1 MATVDGGYPLSFAQ
15 EQLWLLDQLRS
26 GDAAEY
32 LMHETFRIRGTLN
45 TEALTAALTE
55 IAARHEVL
63 RTRYVDE
70 DGSAVQV
77 IDEPEPV
84 KPEFTDLSGVPDDR
98 REQGLRAVVAARA
111 RTAIDLR
118 RDHPWRVAVVRLAP
132 EESALLL
139 TFHHIAFDGWSWGLL
154 ADELRVLYGAF
165 ATGDVSPLEPLEL
178 QYADY
183 AEWQREWWRAEPERM
198 GRQLDYWREQLAGTS
213 PLELPTDRPRPAV
226 WDATGDTVGF
236 TVPGPLAS
244 RFTALAKEQGATLFM
259 AGLTAYELLLAR
271 YSGRPDIAVGV
282 SLADRND
289 ARLEQLVGMFLNTV
303 VLRAELDGASDFR
316 GLLSRVRDTTLDA
329 YSHQEV
335 PFERV
340 VAALAPERETNRNP
354 VFQAGFALHNAH
366 RIPFSLP
373 GLEVSRADTGARSSA
388 FDLSLHLTERPDG
401 SIAGEFIYP
410 TALFDRDRIERM
422 AENFL
427 HLLDQVVAGP
437 DTPVDRLEPASP
449 EERAVLT
456 AWGDG
461 GARPAGEDR
470 SGRGLVPLVLDR
482 AAATPGAVAVAHDVG
497 GLSYAELVEQV
508 AVLSGRLRHAG
519 IRPGD
524 PVAVSLHRGP
534 ALVSAVLAVLAVG
547 GVYVPLAPD
556 LPDARRDF
564 LLTDSA
570 AGLVLTEQ
578 ALRDRFA
585 STPVVLAREGE
596 WPGAAGAATTA
607 PPGVLP
613 YPAGPDDAACLIY
626 TSGSTGTPKGVLVT
640 HGGLRNR
647 VLWSVERYAMTAA
660 DRLLQKTTIGFDA
673 SMWEFLSP
681 LVSGGTV
688 VTAPADA
695 HRDPSVMAAAMARHR
710 VTLLQLVPSVL
721 RLLVQEPALA
731 HCTALRLVSSA
742 GEPLS
747 ADLCEELRA
756 AVPGVEISNT
766 YGPTECSID
775 STAHRYTGVGL
786 PGSGT
791 VAIGGPLPGVGVSV
805 VGAGD
810 LLVPI
815 GVPGELCVR
824 GVGLARGYL
833 GRPGQT
839 AERFAPD
846 PYASVPGGRWYRTGD
861 LVSWRADGTLEFLGR
876 ADDQVKIHGVR
887 VEPAEVEAV
896 LLTHPGAA
904 AAAVVARPGAHGEL
918 ELTAYA
924 VPSAPQTHGRLAP
937 QAAELRADLLAR
949 LAERLPAAVVPS
961 RLVLLDALPLT
972 ASGKVDRRALPAPE
986 HPAQAAHG
994 PAKEHTA
1001 VRTATERAVTEA
1013 MSEVLEIPGPGTD
1026 EDFFT
1031 LGGHSLLAIRL
1042 VLRLR
1047 RAFGIDLTVA
1057 ELFADRTASA
1067 LAARIDAAV
1076 AAHTG
1081 GAAEDTAGAD
1091 NTGGSGDAVVPVP
1104 RDGEMPLSFGQ
1115 QRMWFL
1121 DQLEPAGQEYL
1132 IPLALRLRGPLDTA
1146 AFRGALDEVVRVHE
1160 VLRTRYAD
1168 HGGSPVQL
1176 IDPPTPVAFRLVDLS
1191 DGAGD
1196 TADTLDG
1203 RARTL
1208 LDEALSTPFDLS
1220 AEHPLR
1226 VTVVRASPVD
1236 HWVALAAHHI
1246 AFDAWSTKVFLRDL
1260 DTAYTALAAGQPSPL
1275 RPGPVQYADFA
1286 AWQRRRE
1293 DSPDTRRHLDH
1304 WLGRLRDLTPVE
1316 LPSDRPRSA
1325 ARDADGDT
1333 VIVDVPE
1340 ATGRALTEL
1349 GARHGATPFMTLLSA
1364 FQVLLGRYTGRT
1376 DIAVGVPVAARTR
1389 EETEGMLGLF
1399 VNSLVIRTDLGGDP
1413 AFAQLLSQVKG
1424 ACLEAFAHQ
1433 DVPFEHLVDELRP
1446 DRDLSRNPLFQVMFE
1461 HQHMGGLT
1469 ATLGGLTA
1477 DPLNAGPAT
1486 AKFDLTLTVKE
1497 RPDGRMHCW
1506 FEYATALFDR
1516 ATVKRIATH
1525 YLRLLE
1531 SVTAAPATAVSELE
1545 LMPEAERRQLLDSWP
1560 DPHSARLPAIDP
1572 EAERALTVPELF
1584 VRQAART
1591 PDATALVFGA
1601 QELSYAGLEA
1611 RTARFARRLRALG
1624 AGPETVVASCQERG
1638 IDAVVTLLGVLRAG
1652 AVYVPLD
1659 PRHPERRLAQTLE
1672 DAGAA
1677 VVVTTADRADSFT
1690 GGFRLL
1696 VVDDGA
1702 DNGAHVPLGAP
1713 EFPATPDHLAYV
1725 IYTSGS
1731 TGRPKGV
1738 MIDHRAYAHHCRI
1751 AADAYG
1757 IGPGERVVQLSSLTF
1772 DVSMEQIAAPLLTG
1786 AAVVIAD
1793 PLFWNPAELPAR
1805 LAEHGVT
1812 VMETTPAYYREAMSY
1827 DTGMLTGLKLINLS
1841 SDVVT
1846 VADARLWNDS
1856 GLPGRFVC
1864 CYGPTEATVT
1874 CLLHTGS
1881 GERDGRR
1888 DTASMPLG
1896 RPFAGTRAYVLD
1908 SGQRPVPLGV
1918 PGELCVGGVR
1928 LARGYHRRPEL
1939 TAEQFVPDPFGGVGE
1954 RLYRTGDLVRYGPD
1968 GTLEFLGRIDQ
1979 QVKIRGLRIELGE
1992 IEAALTGHPGVGA
2005 AAVTAPEITPG
2016 NRQLAAYVT
2025 GRDGAA
2031 APDPARLRDHLRD
2044 RLPEYMVPALWTAL
2058 DALPMTS
2065 SQKIDRKALPA
2076 PTASTERA
2084 YVAPRDPAEETVAAI
2099 WAETLGIE
2107 RIGVEDDFFVLG
2119 GHSLLA
2125 TRVLAR
2131 IRETFAVDLPLRR
2144 LFEDTTVAAL
2154 AAAVTEAVE
2163 AAIDQLSDAEV
2174 AELLTREGAR

>member
-32 LMHETFRIRGTLN
+32 LMHETFRIRGPLDTD
-45 TEALTAALTE
+45 ALTAALTE

-70 DGSAVQV
+70 DGRAVQV
-77 IDEPEPV
+77 IDEPEPL
-84 KPEFTDLSGVPDDR
+84 KPEFTDLSGVSDDQ
-98 REQGLRAVVAARA
+98 REQSLRSLCAAHA

-132 EESALLL
+132 EETALLL

-154 ADELRVLYGAF
+154 ADELRSLYGAF
-165 ATGDVSPLEPLEL
+165 AAGAASPLEPLEL
-178 QYADY
+178 QYADF
-183 AEWQREWWRAEPERM
+183 AEWQREWWRAQPEQTE
-198 GRQLDYWREQLAGTS
+198 RQLGYWRGQLAGTA
-213 PLELPTDRPRPAV
+213 PLELPTDRPRPAL
-226 WDATGDTVGF
+226 WDAAGDTVGF
-236 TVPGPLAS
+236 TVPAPLAS
-244 RFTALAKEQGATLFM
+244 RFTALAKERGATLFM
-259 AGLTAYELLLAR
+259 AGLAVYQLLLAR

-303 VLRAELDGASDFR
+303 VMRADLSGAPDFHE
-316 GLLSRVRDTTLDA
+316 LLSRVKDTTLDA
-329 YSHQEV
+329 YSHREV

-340 VAALAPERETNRNP
+340 VAALAPERETSRNP
-354 VFQAGFALHNAH
+354 VFQVSFALHNAH
-366 RIPFSLP
+366 RRPFSLP
-373 GLEVSRADTGARSSA
+373 GLEVSRADSGARSSA
-388 FDLSLHLTERPDG
+388 FDLCLNLTERPDG
-401 SIAGEFIYP
+401 SVGGEFIYP

-427 HLLDQVVAGP
+427 HLLGQVVAAPG
-437 DTPVDRLEPASP
+437 TPVDRLELTAPG
-449 EERAVLT
+449 ERTTLT

-461 GARPAGEDR
+461 AARPAGEDH
-470 SGRGLVPLVLDR
+470 SGRGLVRLVLDR
-482 AAATPGAVAVAHDVG
+482 AAGTPGAVAVVHDG
-497 GLSYAELVEQV
+497 GELGYAELAERVRH
-508 AVLSGRLRHAG
+508 LTDRLYEAG

-534 ALVSAVLAVLAVG
+534 ELVTAVLAVLAVG

-578 ALRDRFA
+578 ALRGRFA
-585 STPVVLAREGE
+585 KTAVVLSLDGA
-596 WPGAAGAATTA
+596 WSGAAVAATTA
-607 PPGVLP
+607 PPAVLP

-626 TSGSTGTPKGVLVT
+626 TSGSTGTPKGVVVT

-673 SMWEFLSP
+673 AMWEFLSP

-688 VTAPADA
+688 VMAPADA
-695 HRDPSVMAAAMARHR
+695 HRDPSVMVAAMARHR

-731 HCTALRLVSSA
+731 RCTALRLISSA
-742 GEPLS
+742 GEPLP
-747 ADLCEELRA
+747 ADLCEQTHA

-775 STAHRYTGVGL
+775 STAHRYAGSGL

-805 VGAGD
+805 VDPGD

-846 PYASVPGGRWYRTGD
+846 PYATAPGGRWYRTGD
-861 LVSWRADGTLEFLGR
+861 LVRWRADGTLEFLGR

-887 VEPAEVEAV
+887 VEPAEIEAV

-904 AAAVVARPGAHGEL
+904 AAAVVARPGAHGDL
-918 ELTAYA
+918 QLTAYA
-924 VPSAPQTHGRLAP
+924 VPATPRA
-937 QAAELRADLLAR
+937 ADAELRTELLGH
-949 LAERLPAAVVPS
+949 LAARLPAAVVPS
-961 RLVLLDALPLT
+961 RLVLLDTLPLT
-972 ASGKVDRRALPAPE
+972 ASGKVDRRALPGPE
-986 HPAQAAHG
+986 EAAQPSAGSGADRTAA
-994 PAKEHTA
+994 
-1001 VRTATERAVTEA
+1001 RTATEQAVVEA
-1013 MSEVLEIPGPGTD
+1013 MAAVLEIPEPD
-1026 EDFFT
+1026 LDDDFFT

-1042 VLRLR
+1042 VFGLR
-1047 RAFGIDLTVA
+1047 RAFGIEMTVA
-1057 ELFADRTASA
+1057 ELFADRTPAA
-1067 LAARIDAAV
+1067 LAARIDRATGAAV
-1076 AAHTG
+1076 VAEAGQGTDGTG
-1081 GAAEDTAGAD
+1081 G
-1091 NTGGSGDAVVPVP
+1091 TGGTGDGIVPVP
-1104 RDGEMPLSFGQ
+1104 RDGETPLSFGQ

-1121 DQLEPAGQEYL
+1121 DQLEPGSQEYL

-1160 VLRTRYAD
+1160 VLRTRYVD
-1168 HGGSPVQL
+1168 HGGGPVQL
-1176 IDPPTPVAFRLVDLS
+1176 IDPPAPVAFRLIDLVD
-1191 DGAGD
+1191 GTGD
-1196 TADTLDG
+1196 TAETLAG

-1226 VTVVRASPVD
+1226 VTVIRASPVD
-1236 HWVALAAHHI
+1236 HWVALAAHHV

-1260 DTAYTALAAGQPSPL
+1260 DTAYTALAAGQPAPL

-1293 DSPDTRRHLDH
+1293 DSPDTRRHLDY

-1325 ARDADGDT
+1325 TRDPEGDT
-1333 VIVDVPE
+1333 VIVDVPK

-1376 DIAVGVPVAARTR
+1376 DLAVGVPVAARPR
-1389 EETEGMLGLF
+1389 EETEGLLGLF

-1413 AFAQLLSQVKG
+1413 AFGQLLSQVKD

-1477 DPLNAGPAT
+1477 EPLNAGPST

-1516 ATVKRIATH
+1516 ATVERMAAH
-1525 YLRLLE
+1525 YLRLLD
-1531 SVTAAPATAVSELE
+1531 SVTTAPGAAVAELE
-1545 LMPEAERRQLLDSWP
+1545 LMSEAERRQLLDSWP
-1560 DPHSARLPAIDP
+1560 DPHAARLPAIVP

-1672 DAGAA
+1672 DSGARF
-1677 VVVTTADRADSFT
+1677 VVTTADRADAFT
-1690 GGFRLL
+1690 GDFRLL
-1696 VVDDGA
+1696 VVDAVDAA
-1702 DNGAHVPLGAP
+1702 DDDVHVPAGTP
-1713 EFPATPDHLAYV
+1713 EFPAAADHLAYI

-1793 PLFWNPAELPAR
+1793 PLFWSPAELPAR

-1846 VADARLWNDS
+1846 VADARLWKDS

-1874 CLLHTGS
+1874 CLLHTET
-1881 GERDGRR
+1881 GEQDGQR

-1928 LARGYHRRPEL
+1928 LARGYYRRPEL
-1939 TAEQFVPDPFGGVGE
+1939 TAEQFVPDPFGGAGE
-1954 RLYRTGDLVRYGPD
+1954 RLYRTGDLVRYRPD

-2031 APDPARLRDHLRD
+2031 APDPAQLRDHLRD
-2044 RLPEYMVPALWTAL
+2044 RLPEYMVPALWSIL
-2058 DALPMTS
+2058 DTLPMTS
-2065 SQKIDRKALPA
+2065 SQKIDRKALPTPA
-2076 PTASTERA
+2076 ATAERA
-2084 YVAPRDPAEETVAAI
+2084 HVAPRDPAEEVLAAI
-2099 WAETLGIE
+2099 WAETLGLE
-2107 RIGVEDDFFVLG
+2107 RVGVEDDFFVLG

-2144 LFEDTTVAAL
+2144 LFENTTVAAL

-2163 AAIDQLSDAEV
+2163 AAIAQLSDAEV

>member
-1 MATVDGGYPLSFAQ
+1 MAPVDGGYPLSFAQ
-15 EQLWLLDQLRS
+15 EQLWLLDHLRS

-32 LMHETFRIRGTLN
+32 LMHETFRIRGPLDTD
-45 TEALTAALTE
+45 ALTAALTE

-70 DGSAVQV
+70 DGRAVQV
-77 IDEPEPV
+77 IDEPGPV
-84 KPEFTDLSGVPDDR
+84 KPEFADLGDVPEDR
-98 REQGLRAVVAARA
+98 REQSLREFGSAWAGTPV
-111 RTAIDLR
+111 DLR

-132 EESALLL
+132 EDAALLL

-154 ADELRVLYGAF
+154 ADELRELYGAF
-165 ATGDVSPLEPLEL
+165 AADAASPVRPPEPLEL

-183 AEWQREWWRAEPERM
+183 ADWQREWWAAQPELLE
-198 GRQLDYWREQLAGTS
+198 RQLGHWRERLAGVA
-213 PLELPTDRPRPAV
+213 PLELPTDRPRPAR
-226 WDATGDTVGF
+226 WDAAGDTVAF
-236 TVPGPLAS
+236 TVPAPLAA

-259 AGLTAYELLLAR
+259 AGLAAYQLLLAR
-271 YSGRPDIAVGV
+271 YSGKDDIAVGV
-282 SLADRND
+282 SLANRED
-289 ARLEQLVGMFLNTV
+289 ARLERLIGLFLNTV
-303 VLRAELDGASDFR
+303 VLRTNLGGAPDFR
-316 GLLSRVRDTTLDA
+316 ELLSRVKNTTLDA

-340 VAALAPERETNRNP
+340 VAALAPERDAGRNP
-354 VFQAGFALHNAH
+354 VFQAAFTLHNAH
-366 RIPFSLP
+366 RRPFALP
-373 GLEVSRADTGARSSA
+373 GLEVSRVGDGAQSSA

-401 SIAGEFIYP
+401 TVAGEFIYP

-422 AENFL
+422 AQNFL
-427 HLLDQVVAGP
+427 HLLDQVVAAPG
-437 DTPVDRLEPASP
+437 TPVDRLEAAAPA
-449 EERAVLT
+449 ERATLT
-456 AWGDG
+456 AWGEG
-461 GARPAGEDR
+461 TAHPAGRDR
-470 SGRGLVPLVLDR
+470 DGRGLVRLVLDR
-482 AAATPGAVAVAHDVG
+482 AAATPRATAVADDG
-497 GLSYAELVEQV
+497 GPLDYAGLAERVSWLAGLLRVEGV
-508 AVLSGRLRHAG
+508 
-519 IRPGD
+519 RPGD
-524 PVAVSLHRGP
+524 PVAVSLRRGP
-534 ALVSAVLAVLAVG
+534 DLVTALLAVLAVG
-547 GVYVPLAPD
+547 GVLVPLAPD

-564 LLTDSA
+564 LLTDSGA
-570 AGLVLTEQ
+570 ELVLTEE
-578 ALRDRFA
+578 ALRDRFGDRLRVRA
-585 STPVVLAREGE
+585 LDAE
-596 WPGAAGAATTA
+596 WSVAAGAPSA

-613 YPAGPDDAACLIY
+613 HPAGPDDAACLVY
-626 TSGSTGTPKGVLVT
+626 TSGSTGTPKGVVVT

-647 VLWSVERYAMTAA
+647 VLWSVEAYAMTAA

-673 SMWEFLSP
+673 ALWEFLSP

-688 VTAPADA
+688 VMAPADA
-695 HRDPSVMAAAMARHR
+695 HRDPSVMAAAMARHG

-731 HCTALRLVSSA
+731 GCTALRLVSSA
-742 GEPLS
+742 GEPLP
-747 ADLCEELRA
+747 ADLCERLRA
-756 AVPGVEISNT
+756 VVPGVEISNT

-775 STAHRYTGVGL
+775 STAHRYAGEGL

-791 VAIGGPLPGVGVSV
+791 VAIGAPLPGVGVSV
-805 VGAGD
+805 VDPAD

-833 GRPGQT
+833 GRPGLT
-839 AERFAPD
+839 AERFGVD
-846 PYASVPGGRWYRTGD
+846 PYATVPGGRWYRTGD
-861 LVSWRADGTLEFLGR
+861 LVRWRADGTLEFLGR

-887 VEPAEVEAV
+887 VEPAEIEA
-896 LLTHPGAA
+896 LLLAHPGAA
-904 AAAVVARPGAHGEL
+904 GAAVVARPGAHGEL

-924 VPSAPQTHGRLAP
+924 VPAAPGA
-937 QAAELRADLLAR
+937 ADAELRKELLAH
-949 LAERLPAAVVPS
+949 LAARLPAAVVPS

-972 ASGKVDRRALPAPE
+972 ASGKVDRRALPGPKEAAQSPAAADPDRTAP
-986 HPAQAAHG
+986 
-994 PAKEHTA
+994 
-1001 VRTATERAVTEA
+1001 RTATERAVVEA
-1013 MSEVLEIPGPGTD
+1013 MAAVLEIPEPGLD
-1026 EDFFT
+1026 DDFFT

-1042 VLRLR
+1042 VLGLR
-1047 RAFGIDLTVA
+1047 RAFGIGMTVA
-1057 ELFADRTASA
+1057 DLFADRTPAA
-1067 LAARIDAAV
+1067 LAARIDRA
-1076 AAHTG
+1076 T
-1081 GAAEDTAGAD
+1081 GAADTAD
-1091 NTGGSGDAVVPVP
+1091 GGIVPVP
-1104 RDGEMPLSFGQ
+1104 RDGEPPLSFGQ
-1115 QRMWFL
+1115 RRMWFL
-1121 DQLEPAGQEYL
+1121 DQLEPGSQEYL

-1146 AFRGALDEVVRVHE
+1146 ALRGALDEVARAHE

-1168 HGGSPVQL
+1168 RDGSPVQL
-1176 IDPPTPVAFRLVDLS
+1176 IDPPGPVAFRLVDLT
-1191 DGAGD
+1191 GAAGG
-1196 TADTLDG
+1196 ADDVAD
-1203 RARTL
+1203 RAREL
-1208 LDEALSTPFDLS
+1208 LDEALCTPFDLS

-1226 VTVVRASPVD
+1226 VTVIRAAPED

-1260 DTAYTALAAGQPSPL
+1260 DTAYTALAAGRSSPL

-1286 AWQRRRE
+1286 AWQRGRE
-1293 DSPDTRRHLDH
+1293 DGPETVRQLGH
-1304 WLGRLRDLTPVE
+1304 WLGRLGGLTPVE
-1316 LPSDRPRSA
+1316 LPSDRPRTA
-1325 ARDADGDT
+1325 TRDAAGDT

-1340 ATGRALTEL
+1340 AVGRAVTEL
-1349 GARHGATPFMTLLSA
+1349 GSRHGATPFMTLLSA
-1364 FQVLLGRYTGRT
+1364 FQVLLHRYTGRT

-1389 EETEGMLGLF
+1389 EETEGLLGLF

-1413 AFAQLLSQVKG
+1413 AFAGLLARVKEV
-1424 ACLEAFAHQ
+1424 CLEAFAHQ
-1433 DVPFEHLVDELRP
+1433 DVPFEQLVDELGTE
-1446 DRDLSRNPLFQVMFE
+1446 RDLSRNPLFQVMFE

-1469 ATLGGLTA
+1469 TTLGGLSA
-1477 DPLNAGPAT
+1477 EPLNAGPRT

-1506 FEYATALFDR
+1506 FEYASALFDR
-1516 ATVKRIATH
+1516 ATVERLAAH

-1531 SVTAAPATAVSELE
+1531 SVTAAPETSLAALE
-1545 LMPEAERRQLLDSWP
+1545 LMTGTERRQLLGSWP
-1560 DPHSARLPAIDP
+1560 DPYAARLPEILP
-1572 EAERALTVPELF
+1572 EAERDLTVPELF

-1601 QELSYAGLEA
+1601 QEVGYAALEA
-1611 RTARFARRLRALG
+1611 RSARFARRLRALG

-1659 PRHPERRLAQTLE
+1659 PRHPRRRLARTVE
-1672 DAGAA
+1672 DAGARF
-1677 VVVTTADRADSFT
+1677 VVTTAEHAAAFT
-1690 GGFRLL
+1690 G
-1696 VVDDGA
+1696 DGLQVLTA
-1702 DNGAHVPLGAP
+1702 DALDAGELTTDAAEGLPDVPAAP
-1713 EFPATPDHLAYV
+1713 ENLAYM

-1731 TGRPKGV
+1731 TGQPKGV

-1772 DVSMEQIAAPLLTG
+1772 DVAMEQIAAPLLTG

-1793 PLFWNPAELPAR
+1793 PLFWSPAELPAR

-1812 VMETTPAYYREAMSY
+1812 VMETTPAYYREAMNY
-1827 DTGMLTGLKLINLS
+1827 DTSVLTGLKLINLS

-1846 VADARLWNDS
+1846 VADARQWAAS

-1874 CLLHTGS
+1874 CLLHTGTV
-1881 GERDGRR
+1881 EHDGKR

-1908 SGQRPVPLGV
+1908 ARQRPVPLGV

-1928 LARGYHRRPEL
+1928 LARGYHGRPEL
-1939 TAEQFVPDPFGGVGE
+1939 TAEQFVPDPFGGAGE
-1954 RLYRTGDLVRYGPD
+1954 RLYRTGDLVRYRPD

-2016 NRQLAAYVT
+2016 NRRLAAYVT

-2031 APDPARLRDHLRD
+2031 APDPAVLREHLRE
-2044 RLPEYMVPALWTAL
+2044 RLPDYMIPALWTSL
-2058 DALPMTS
+2058 DTLPMTA

-2076 PTASTERA
+2076 PATTAERA
-2084 YVAPRDPAEETVAAI
+2084 HVVPRDPAEEMVAAI
-2099 WAETLGIE
+2099 WAETLGVE
-2107 RIGVEDDFFVLG
+2107 QVGAEDDFFDLG

-2131 IRETFAVDLPLRR
+2131 IRESFAVDLPLRR
-2144 LFEDTTVAAL
+2144 LFENTTVAAL

-2163 AAIDQLSDAEV
+2163 AAIAQLSDAEV
-2174 AELLTREGAR
+2174 AELLNPEGAR

>member
-98 REQGLRAVVAARA
+98 REQSLRAVGAARA

-183 AEWQREWWRAEPERM
+183 AEWQREWWRAQPERM
-198 GRQLDYWREQLAGTS
+198 GRQLDYWREQLSGTS

-259 AGLTAYELLLAR
+259 AGLTAYQLLLAR

-303 VLRAELDGASDFR
+303 VLRAELNGASDFR

-437 DTPVDRLEPASP
+437 DTPVDRLEPTSHG
-449 EERAVLT
+449 ERATLT

-470 SGRGLVPLVLDR
+470 SGRGLVQLVLDR
-482 AAATPGAVAVAHDVG
+482 AAGTPGAVAVAHDAG
-497 GLSYAELVEQV
+497 EQSYAELVEQV
-508 AVLSGRLRHAG
+508 AVLTGRLRHAG

-578 ALRDRFA
+578 ALCDRFA
-585 STPVVLAREGE
+585 RTTVLLAREGE
-596 WPGAAGAATTA
+596 WSGPAGAATTA
-607 PPGVLP
+607 PPGVIP
-613 YPAGPDDAACLIY
+613 YPAGPDDAVCLIY
-626 TSGSTGTPKGVLVT
+626 TSGSTGTPKGVVVT

-805 VGAGD
+805 VDAGD

-861 LVSWRADGTLEFLGR
+861 LVRWRADGTLEFLGR

-924 VPSAPQTHGRLAP
+924 VPSAPQSHGSLAP

-961 RLVLLDALPLT
+961 RLVLLDAL
-972 ASGKVDRRALPAPE
+972 
-986 HPAQAAHG
+986 
-994 PAKEHTA
+994 
-1001 VRTATERAVTEA
+1001 
-1013 MSEVLEIPGPGTD
+1013 
-1026 EDFFT
+1026 
-1031 LGGHSLLAIRL
+1031 
-1042 VLRLR
+1042 
-1047 RAFGIDLTVA
+1047 
-1057 ELFADRTASA
+1057 
-1067 LAARIDAAV
+1067 
-1076 AAHTG
+1076 
-1081 GAAEDTAGAD
+1081 
-1091 NTGGSGDAVVPVP
+1091 
-1104 RDGEMPLSFGQ
+1104 
-1115 QRMWFL
+1115 
-1121 DQLEPAGQEYL
+1121 
-1132 IPLALRLRGPLDTA
+1132 
-1146 AFRGALDEVVRVHE
+1146 
-1160 VLRTRYAD
+1160 
-1168 HGGSPVQL
+1168 
-1176 IDPPTPVAFRLVDLS
+1176 
-1191 DGAGD
+1191 
-1196 TADTLDG
+1196 
-1203 RARTL
+1203 
-1208 LDEALSTPFDLS
+1208 
-1220 AEHPLR
+1220 
-1226 VTVVRASPVD
+1226 
-1236 HWVALAAHHI
+1236 
-1246 AFDAWSTKVFLRDL
+1246 
-1260 DTAYTALAAGQPSPL
+1260 
-1275 RPGPVQYADFA
+1275 
-1286 AWQRRRE
+1286 
-1293 DSPDTRRHLDH
+1293 
-1304 WLGRLRDLTPVE
+1304 
-1316 LPSDRPRSA
+1316 
-1325 ARDADGDT
+1325 
-1333 VIVDVPE
+1333 
-1340 ATGRALTEL
+1340 
-1349 GARHGATPFMTLLSA
+1349 
-1364 FQVLLGRYTGRT
+1364 
-1376 DIAVGVPVAARTR
+1376 
-1389 EETEGMLGLF
+1389 
-1399 VNSLVIRTDLGGDP
+1399 
-1413 AFAQLLSQVKG
+1413 
-1424 ACLEAFAHQ
+1424 
-1433 DVPFEHLVDELRP
+1433 
-1446 DRDLSRNPLFQVMFE
+1446 
-1461 HQHMGGLT
+1461 
-1469 ATLGGLTA
+1469 
-1477 DPLNAGPAT
+1477 
-1486 AKFDLTLTVKE
+1486 
-1497 RPDGRMHCW
+1497 
-1506 FEYATALFDR
+1506 
-1516 ATVKRIATH
+1516 
-1525 YLRLLE
+1525 
-1531 SVTAAPATAVSELE
+1531 
-1545 LMPEAERRQLLDSWP
+1545 
-1560 DPHSARLPAIDP
+1560 
-1572 EAERALTVPELF
+1572 
-1584 VRQAART
+1584 
-1591 PDATALVFGA
+1591 
-1601 QELSYAGLEA
+1601 
-1611 RTARFARRLRALG
+1611 
-1624 AGPETVVASCQERG
+1624 
-1638 IDAVVTLLGVLRAG
+1638 
-1652 AVYVPLD
+1652 
-1659 PRHPERRLAQTLE
+1659 
-1672 DAGAA
+1672 
-1677 VVVTTADRADSFT
+1677 
-1690 GGFRLL
+1690 
-1696 VVDDGA
+1696 
-1702 DNGAHVPLGAP
+1702 
-1713 EFPATPDHLAYV
+1713 
-1725 IYTSGS
+1725 
-1731 TGRPKGV
+1731 
-1738 MIDHRAYAHHCRI
+1738 
-1751 AADAYG
+1751 
-1757 IGPGERVVQLSSLTF
+1757 
-1772 DVSMEQIAAPLLTG
+1772 
-1786 AAVVIAD
+1786 
-1793 PLFWNPAELPAR
+1793 
-1805 LAEHGVT
+1805 
-1812 VMETTPAYYREAMSY
+1812 
-1827 DTGMLTGLKLINLS
+1827 
-1841 SDVVT
+1841 
-1846 VADARLWNDS
+1846 
-1856 GLPGRFVC
+1856 
-1864 CYGPTEATVT
+1864 
-1874 CLLHTGS
+1874 
-1881 GERDGRR
+1881 
-1888 DTASMPLG
+1888 
-1896 RPFAGTRAYVLD
+1896 
-1908 SGQRPVPLGV
+1908 
-1918 PGELCVGGVR
+1918 
-1928 LARGYHRRPEL
+1928 
-1939 TAEQFVPDPFGGVGE
+1939 
-1954 RLYRTGDLVRYGPD
+1954 
-1968 GTLEFLGRIDQ
+1968 
-1979 QVKIRGLRIELGE
+1979 
-1992 IEAALTGHPGVGA
+1992 
-2005 AAVTAPEITPG
+2005 
-2016 NRQLAAYVT
+2016 
-2025 GRDGAA
+2025 
-2031 APDPARLRDHLRD
+2031 
-2044 RLPEYMVPALWTAL
+2044 
-2058 DALPMTS
+2058 
-2065 SQKIDRKALPA
+2065 
-2076 PTASTERA
+2076 
-2084 YVAPRDPAEETVAAI
+2084 
-2099 WAETLGIE
+2099 
-2107 RIGVEDDFFVLG
+2107 
-2119 GHSLLA
+2119 
-2125 TRVLAR
+2125 
-2131 IRETFAVDLPLRR
+2131 
-2144 LFEDTTVAAL
+2144 
-2154 AAAVTEAVE
+2154 
-2163 AAIDQLSDAEV
+2163 
-2174 AELLTREGAR
+2174 

>member
-1 MATVDGGYPLSFAQ
+1 MAPVDGGYPLSFAQ

-32 LMHETFRIRGTLN
+32 LMHETFRIRGPLDTD
-45 TEALTAALTE
+45 ALTAALTE

-63 RTRYVDE
+63 RTRYADE
-70 DGSAVQV
+70 DGVAVQV

-84 KPEFTDLSGVPDDR
+84 KPEFADLSDAPDDR
-98 REQGLRAVVAARA
+98 REQSLAAFGA
-111 RTAIDLR
+111 GWAGAAIDLR
-118 RDHPWRVAVVRLAP
+118 REHPWRVAVVRLAP
-132 EESALLL
+132 EDWALLL

-154 ADELRVLYGAF
+154 ADELRELYGAF
-165 ATGDVSPLEPLEL
+165 ASGAGSPLEPLEL

-183 AEWQREWWRAEPERM
+183 ADWQREWWAAQPELLE
-198 GRQLDYWREQLAGTS
+198 RQLDHWRERLAGAA
-213 PLELPTDRPRPAV
+213 PLELPTDRPRPAR
-226 WDATGDTVGF
+226 WDAAGDTVAF
-236 TVPGPLAS
+236 TVPAPLAT
-244 RFTALAKEQGATLFM
+244 RFAALAKEQGATLFM
-259 AGLTAYELLLAR
+259 AGLAAYQLLLAR
-271 YSGRPDIAVGV
+271 YCGAHDISVGV
-282 SLADRND
+282 SLANRDD
-289 ARLEQLVGMFLNTV
+289 ARLERLIGLFLNTV
-303 VLRAELDGASDFR
+303 VLRTDLGGAPDFR
-316 GLLSRVRDTTLDA
+316 ELLSRVKNTTLDV

-340 VAALAPERETNRNP
+340 VAALAPERDAGRNP

-366 RIPFSLP
+366 RRPFALP
-373 GLEVSRADTGARSSA
+373 GLEVTRAGGGAHSSA

-401 SIAGEFIYP
+401 TVAGEFIYP

-422 AENFL
+422 AENFV
-427 HLLDQVVAGP
+427 HLLDQVVASPG
-437 DTPVDRLEPASP
+437 TPVDRLEPAAP
-449 EERAVLT
+449 AERATLT
-456 AWGDG
+456 AWGRG
-461 GARPAGEDR
+461 TARPAKADR
-470 SGRGLVPLVLDR
+470 AGHGLVRLVLDQ
-482 AAATPGAVAVAHDVG
+482 AAATPRATAVADDDGSLDYA
-497 GLSYAELVEQV
+497 GLAERVTQL
-508 AVLSGRLRHAG
+508 AGRLHTEG
-519 IRPGD
+519 VRPGD

-534 ALVSAVLAVLAVG
+534 RLVTAILAVLAVG
-547 GVYVPLAPD
+547 GVHVPLAPD

-564 LLTDSA
+564 LLTDSGA
-570 AGLVLTEQ
+570 ELVLTEE
-578 ALRDRFA
+578 ALRDRFEDSPRVRA
-585 STPVVLAREGE
+585 LDDE
-596 WPGAAGAATTA
+596 WSAGRTA
-607 PPGVLP
+607 PPGVFP
-613 YPAGPDDAACLIY
+613 YPAGPDDAACLVY
-626 TSGSTGTPKGVLVT
+626 TSGSTGTPKGVVVT

-647 VLWSVERYAMTAA
+647 VLWSVEAYAMTAA

-673 SMWEFLSP
+673 SLWEFLSP

-688 VTAPADA
+688 VMAPADA

-731 HCTALRLVSSA
+731 GCTALRLVSSA
-742 GEPLS
+742 GEPLPGE
-747 ADLCEELRA
+747 LCERLRA
-756 AVPGVEISNT
+756 VVPGVEVSNT

-775 STAHRYTGVGL
+775 STAHRCTGERL

-791 VAIGGPLPGVGVSV
+791 VAIGAPLPGVGVSV
-805 VGAGD
+805 VDRAD

-839 AERFAPD
+839 AERFGVD
-846 PYASVPGGRWYRTGD
+846 PYAAVPGGRWYRTGD
-861 LVSWRADGTLEFLGR
+861 LVRWRADGTLEFLGR

-887 VEPAEVEAV
+887 IEPAEIEA
-896 LLTHPGAA
+896 LLLAHPGAA

-924 VPSAPQTHGRLAP
+924 VP
-937 QAAELRADLLAR
+937 AAAGAADTELRAELLAH
-949 LAERLPAAVVPS
+949 LAARLPAAVVPS
-961 RLVLLDALPLT
+961 RLMLLDALPLT
-972 ASGKVDRRALPAPE
+972 ASGKVDRRALPGPKEAARQPAATQAVRTAP
-986 HPAQAAHG
+986 
-994 PAKEHTA
+994 
-1001 VRTATERAVTEA
+1001 RTATERAVVEA
-1013 MSEVLEIPGPGTD
+1013 MATVLEIPEPGLD
-1026 EDFFT
+1026 DDFFG

-1042 VLRLR
+1042 VLGLR
-1047 RAFGIDLTVA
+1047 RAFGIEMTVA
-1057 ELFADRTASA
+1057 ELFADRTPAA
-1067 LAARIDAAV
+1067 LAARIDRATKAAET
-1076 AAHTG
+1076 AEAGQGSDGTG
-1081 GAAEDTAGAD
+1081 G
-1091 NTGGSGDAVVPVP
+1091 TGDGIVPVP
-1104 RDGEMPLSFGQ
+1104 RDGELPLSFGQ

-1121 DQLEPAGQEYL
+1121 DQLEPGSQEYL

-1146 AFRGALDEVVRVHE
+1146 AFRGALDEVARVHE

-1168 HGGSPVQL
+1168 RDGSPVQV
-1176 IDPPTPVAFRLVDLS
+1176 IDPPGPVAFRLVDLTGA
-1191 DGAGD
+1191 DGG
-1196 TADTLDG
+1196 ADEVAA
-1203 RARTL
+1203 RARGL
-1208 LDEALSTPFDLS
+1208 LEEALRVPFDLS

-1226 VTVVRASPVD
+1226 VTVIRAAPED

-1260 DTAYTALAAGQPSPL
+1260 DTAYTALAAGGPAPL
-1275 RPGPVQYADFA
+1275 RPGQVQYADFA
-1286 AWQRRRE
+1286 AWQRGRE
-1293 DSPDTRRHLDH
+1293 DGPERGRHLGH
-1304 WLGRLRDLTPVE
+1304 WLERLGGLTPVE
-1316 LPSDRPRSA
+1316 LPSDRPRTA
-1325 ARDADGDT
+1325 TRDAAGDT

-1340 ATGRALTEL
+1340 AVGRAVTEL
-1349 GARHGATPFMTLLSA
+1349 GNRHGATPFMTLLSA
-1364 FQVLLGRYTGRT
+1364 FQVLLHRYTGRT

-1389 EETEGMLGLF
+1389 EETEGLLGLF

-1413 AFAQLLSQVKG
+1413 AFVGLLARVKEV
-1424 ACLEAFAHQ
+1424 CLEAFAHQ
-1433 DVPFEHLVDELRP
+1433 DVPFEQLVDELGTE
-1446 DRDLSRNPLFQVMFE
+1446 RDLSRNPLFQVMFE

-1469 ATLGGLTA
+1469 TTLGELA
-1477 DPLNAGPAT
+1477 AEPINAGPRT

-1506 FEYATALFDR
+1506 FEYASALFDR
-1516 ATVKRIATH
+1516 ATVERLAAH

-1531 SVTAAPATAVSELE
+1531 SVTAAPDTALAALE
-1545 LMPEAERRQLLDSWP
+1545 LMPDAERRQLLGSWP
-1560 DPHSARLPAIDP
+1560 DPYAARLPKIVP
-1572 EAERALTVPELF
+1572 EAERDLTVPELF

-1591 PDATALVFGA
+1591 PDAVALICGGEKLGYGV
-1601 QELSYAGLEA
+1601 LEA
-1611 RTARFARRLRALG
+1611 RTSRFARRLRALG

-1659 PRHPERRLAQTLE
+1659 PRHPRRRLARTVE
-1672 DAGAA
+1672 DAGARF
-1677 VVVTTADRADSFT
+1677 VVTTAEHTATFT
-1690 GGFRLL
+1690 GDGLQVL
-1696 VVDDGA
+1696 TVDALDAGDLA
-1702 DNGAHVPLGAP
+1702 TDAAEELPDVPVALDN
-1713 EFPATPDHLAYV
+1713 LAYM

-1772 DVSMEQIAAPLLTG
+1772 DVAMEQIAAPLLTG

-1793 PLFWNPAELPAR
+1793 PLFWSPDELPAR

-1812 VMETTPAYYREAMSY
+1812 VMETTPAYYREAMNY
-1827 DTGMLTGLKLINLS
+1827 DTSVLTGLKLINLS

-1846 VADARLWNDS
+1846 VADARQWSAS

-1874 CLLHTGS
+1874 CLLHT
-1881 GERDGRR
+1881 EAVEHDEQR

-1908 SGQRPVPLGV
+1908 ARQRPVPLGV

-1928 LARGYHRRPEL
+1928 LARGYHGRPEL
-1939 TAEQFVPDPFGGVGE
+1939 TAEQFVPDPFGEAGE
-1954 RLYRTGDLVRYGPD
+1954 RLYRTGDLVRYRPD
-1968 GTLEFLGRIDQ
+1968 GILEFLGRIDQ

-2025 GRDGAA
+2025 GQDGAP
-2031 APDPARLRDHLRD
+2031 APDPDVLREHLRE
-2044 RLPEYMVPALWTAL
+2044 RLPDYMVPALWTAL
-2058 DALPMTS
+2058 DTLPMTA

-2076 PTASTERA
+2076 PATTTERA
-2084 YVAPRDPAEETVAAI
+2084 HVAPRGPVEEMVAAI
-2099 WAETLGIE
+2099 WAEALGIE
-2107 RIGVEDDFFVLG
+2107 QVGAEDDFFALG

-2131 IRETFAVDLPLRR
+2131 IRESFAVDLPLRR
-2144 LFEDTTVAAL
+2144 LFENTTVAAL

-2163 AAIDQLSDAEV
+2163 AAIAQLSDAEV
-2174 AELLTREGAR
+2174 AELLNPEGAR

>member
-26 GDAAEY
+26 GDATEY
-32 LMHETFRIRGTLN
+32 LMHETFRIRGPLDTD
-45 TEALTAALTE
+45 ALTAALTE

-70 DGSAVQV
+70 DGRAVQV
-77 IDEPEPV
+77 IDEPESL
-84 KPEFTDLSGVPDDR
+84 KPEFTDLGDVPGDR
-98 REQGLRAVVAARA
+98 REERLRALGAARA
-111 RTAIDLR
+111 RTVIDLR
-118 RDHPWRVAVVRLAP
+118 REHPWRVAVVRLAP
-132 EESALLL
+132 EEAALLL

-154 ADELRVLYGAF
+154 ADELRALYGAF
-165 ATGDVSPLEPLEL
+165 AAGAASPLEPLEL

-183 AEWQREWWRAEPERM
+183 AEWQREGWRVQQELME
-198 GRQLDYWREQLAGTS
+198 GHLDYWRGQLAGNA

-226 WDATGDTVGF
+226 WDSTGDTVGF
-236 TVPGPLAS
+236 TVPAPLAA

-259 AGLTAYELLLAR
+259 AGLAAYQLLLAR

-289 ARLEQLVGMFLNTV
+289 TRLELLLGMFLNTV
-303 VLRAELDGASDFR
+303 VLRSDLGGAPDFR
-316 GLLSRVRDTTLDA
+316 ELLSRVRDTTLDA

-340 VAALAPERETNRNP
+340 VAALAPERETSRNP

-366 RIPFSLP
+366 RRPFSLP
-373 GLEVSRADTGARSSA
+373 GLEVSRADSGARSSA

-422 AENFL
+422 AANFL
-427 HLLDQVVAGP
+427 HLLGQVVAGP
-437 DTPVDRLEPASP
+437 GTPVGRLELTAP
-449 EERAVLT
+449 EERATVM

-461 GARPAGEDR
+461 AARPAREDH
-470 SGRGLVPLVLDR
+470 SGRGLIQLVLDR
-482 AAATPGAVAVAHDVG
+482 AAATPGATAVAHEGG
-497 GLSYAELVEQV
+497 GLTYAELAGRVRH
-508 AVLSGRLRHAG
+508 LTGRLREAG
-519 IRPGD
+519 IHPGD

-534 ALVSAVLAVLAVG
+534 ELVTAVLAVLAVG

-556 LPDARRDF
+556 LPDARQDF
-564 LLTDSA
+564 LLADSA

-578 ALRDRFA
+578 ALRNRFGETA
-585 STPVVLAREGE
+585 VVLSPDGE
-596 WPGAAGAATTA
+596 WCGEAVAATA
-607 PPGVLP
+607 AASGVLP

-626 TSGSTGTPKGVLVT
+626 TSGSTGTPKGVVVT

-673 SMWEFLSP
+673 AMWEFLSP

-688 VTAPADA
+688 VMAPADA
-695 HRDPSVMAAAMARHR
+695 HRDPSVMADAMARHG

-731 HCTALRLVSSA
+731 RCTALRLVSSA
-742 GEPLS
+742 GEPLP
-747 ADLCEELRA
+747 ADLCEQIRA
-756 AVPGVEISNT
+756 TVPGVEISNT

-775 STAHRYTGVGL
+775 STAHRYTGCGL

-805 VGAGD
+805 VDAGD

-846 PYASVPGGRWYRTGD
+846 PYATAPGGRWYRTGD
-861 LVSWRADGTLEFLGR
+861 LVRWRAEGTLEFLGR

-887 VEPAEVEAV
+887 VEPAEIEAV

-924 VPSAPQTHGRLAP
+924 VPRVPQAPGLQDP
-937 QAAELRADLLAR
+937 PAAELRAQLLAR

-986 HPAQAAHG
+986 QTAQAAPG
-994 PAKEHTA
+994 QAKEPA
-1001 VRTATERAVTEA
+1001 AARTATERAVTEA
-1013 MSEVLEIPGPGTD
+1013 MSEILEIPGPGPD
-1026 EDFFT
+1026 EDFFA

-1047 RAFGIDLTVA
+1047 RAFGIDMTVA
-1057 ELFADRTASA
+1057 ELFADRTPVA

-1076 AAHTG
+1076 AARTGSTPEDTLDGGSTG
-1081 GAAEDTAGAD
+1081 G
-1091 NTGGSGDAVVPVP
+1091 TGEGIVPVP
-1104 RDGEMPLSFGQ
+1104 RDGGTPLSFGQ

-1176 IDPPTPVAFRLVDLS
+1176 IDPPAPVAFRLIDLVD
-1191 DGAGD
+1191 GTGG
-1196 TADTLDG
+1196 TADTLAG

-1226 VTVVRASPVD
+1226 ATVIRTSPVD

-1260 DTAYTALAAGQPSPL
+1260 DTAYTALAAGQPAPL

-1293 DSPDTRRHLDH
+1293 DSPDTRRHLDY

-1325 ARDADGDT
+1325 TRDAGGDT

-1340 ATGRALTEL
+1340 STGRALTEL

-1389 EETEGMLGLF
+1389 EETEGLLGLF

-1413 AFAQLLSQVKG
+1413 AFGQLLSQVKDT
-1424 ACLEAFAHQ
+1424 CLEAFAHQ
-1433 DVPFEHLVDELRP
+1433 EVPFEHLVDELRP

-1461 HQHMGGLT
+1461 HQHMGGIT

-1477 DPLNAGPAT
+1477 EPLNAGPPT

-1516 ATVKRIATH
+1516 ATVERMAAH
-1525 YLRLLE
+1525 YLRLLD
-1531 SVTAAPATAVSELE
+1531 SVTAAPGTAVAELE
-1545 LMPEAERRQLLDSWP
+1545 LMPEAERRQLLGSWP
-1560 DPHSARLPAIDP
+1560 DPHAARLPAIVP

-1591 PDATALVFGA
+1591 PDAIALVFGG

-1672 DAGAA
+1672 DSGARF
-1677 VVVTTADRADSFT
+1677 VVTGADRADSFT
-1690 GGFRLL
+1690 GSFQLL
-1696 VVDDGA
+1696 VVDAPD
-1702 DNGAHVPLGAP
+1702 DGAHVLADAP
-1713 EFPATPDHLAYV
+1713 EFPASADHLAYV

-1793 PLFWNPAELPAR
+1793 PLFWSPAELPAR

-1846 VADARLWNDS
+1846 VADARLWHDS

-1874 CLLHTGS
+1874 CLLHTGT
-1881 GERDGRR
+1881 GEHDGRR
-1888 DTASMPLG
+1888 ETASMPLG

-1908 SGQRPVPLGV
+1908 SRQRPVPLGV

-1939 TAEQFVPDPFGGVGE
+1939 TAEQFVPDPFGGAGE
-1954 RLYRTGDLVRYGPD
+1954 RLYRTGDLVRYRPD

-1992 IEAALTGHPGVGA
+1992 IEAALTGHPCVGA
-2005 AAVTAPEITPG
+2005 AAVTAPETTPG

-2031 APDPARLRDHLRD
+2031 APDPAQLRDHLRD
-2044 RLPEYMVPALWTAL
+2044 RLPEYMIPALWTTL
-2058 DALPMTS
+2058 DTLPMTS
-2065 SQKIDRKALPA
+2065 SQKIDRKALPTPA
-2076 PTASTERA
+2076 TTTERA

-2099 WAETLGIE
+2099 WAETLGLE
-2107 RIGVEDDFFVLG
+2107 RIGVEDDFFLLG

-2144 LFEDTTVAAL
+2144 LFENTTVAAL

-2163 AAIDQLSDAEV
+2163 AAIAQLSDAEV